1 MQALSYRFPEANN
14 PSYLAF
20 FVLFGF
26 FLFVF
31 FLRKTRLGQTW
42 SLGGLRFFVSFIF
55 FALISVWFFYYQGG
69 THRFYALEATPDA
82 IRLFFSEPDETISIV
97 RADIASLT
105 FGLDS
110 PTRSNKTWCYLQ
122 VTTTSG
128 QRLVSQ
134 NLSGT
139 DCKTYRQQLAQLLRL

>member
-20 FVLFGF
+20 YVLFGF

-31 FLRKTRLGQTW
+31 FLSKTRLGQTW
-42 SLGGLRFFVSFIF
+42 S
-55 FALISVWFFYYQGG
+55 
-69 THRFYALEATPDA
+69 
-82 IRLFFSEPDETISIV
+82 
-97 RADIASLT
+97 
-105 FGLDS
+105 
-110 PTRSNKTWCYLQ
+110 YLQ